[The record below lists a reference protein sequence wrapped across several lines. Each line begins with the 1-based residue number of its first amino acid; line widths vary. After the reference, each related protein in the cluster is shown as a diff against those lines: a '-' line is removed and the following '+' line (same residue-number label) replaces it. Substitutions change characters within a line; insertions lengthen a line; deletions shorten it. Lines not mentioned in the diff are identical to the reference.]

1 MRNPLVLDT
10 NVVLDLFVFADKA
23 ALPLKELLD
32 AGEVQWLATPP
43 MRVELERVLEYPH
56 IVGKLAFYG
65 VESAAVLESFD
76 HHARLVEVAAKA
88 PVTCKDGDDQK
99 FIDLALEHGCP
110 LLSKDAAVLSL
121 KKRLAVL
128 GVTVEKALTQ
138 AAFAA
143 KPSA

>member
-23 ALPLKELLD
+23 TLPLKGLLD

-56 IVGKLAFYG
+56 IVGKLAFFG
-65 VESAAVLESFD
+65 LESATVLASFD
-76 HHARLVEVAAKA
+76 RHVRLVEVAAKA

-99 FIDLALEHGCP
+99 FIDLALEHGCG

-128 GVTVEKALTQ
+128 GVKVEKALT
-138 AAFAA
+138 A
-143 KPSA
+143 SSYRLSEG

>member
-23 ALPLKELLD
+23 TLPLKGLLD
-32 AGEVQWLATPP
+32 AGEVQWVATAP

-56 IVGKLAFYG
+56 IVGKLAFHG
-65 VESAAVLESFD
+65 LESAGVLASFD
-76 HHARLVEVAAKA
+76 RHVQLVEVAAKA

-128 GVTVEKALTQ
+128 GVTVEKALT
-138 AAFAA
+138 A
-143 KPSA
+143 SSYRLSEG

>member
-1 MRNPLVLDT
+1 VKNPLVLDT
-10 NVVLDLFVFADKA
+10 NVVLDLFVFADEA
-23 ALPLKELLD
+23 ALPLRELLD

-56 IVGKLAFYG
+56 IVAKLASFG
-65 VESAAVLESFD
+65 LQAAGVLESFD
-76 HHARLVEVAAKA
+76 RHARLVEIAAKA

-99 FIDLALEHGCP
+99 FIDLALEHGCR

-128 GVTVEKALTQ
+128 GITVEKALT
-138 AAFAA
+138 A
-143 KPSA
+143 SSYRLNEG